1 MKRALV
7 LVLVSAFALPLPA
20 QESAPA
26 QQSAPAPQTAAAPP
40 PAPAP
45 QPATS
50 QTIQMECRDLAS
62 SNEPVGP
69 DETVINGKACRQ
81 VSAPAKIAEPV
92 AIPPAQAE
100 PASAATPAAASLPQ
114 VPKDAAAPV
123 AILLEDGTPI
133 HLVLSENL
141 SSASATTGET
151 VEFEVVDDIVV
162 NGLLV
167 VPHGSTAWAT
177 VTEAEHKRHL
187 GRGGKLDLNIDKVRL
202 ADGEKALLRGVKDTQ
217 GGGHTGAMTGAMVAT
232 AIVIWPVAPL
242 FLFMHGKDI
251 NIPKGTQITAFVQG
265 DVHLDANKFQK
276 QLAVSR

>member
-7 LVLVSAFALPLPA
+7 LALVSAFALPLPA

-26 QQSAPAPQTAAAPP
+26 QQSAPAPQPVAAL
-40 PAPAP
+40 
-45 QPATS
+45 QPAAS
-50 QTIQMECRDLAS
+50 QTIQMECRDLTS
-62 SNEPVGP
+62 GNEPVGQ

-81 VSAPAKIAEPV
+81 VPAAAKVAEAVAGSA
-92 AIPPAQAE
+92 AQAE
-100 PASAATPAAASLPQ
+100 TTPAAAP
-114 VPKDAAAPV
+114 AAAGPI

-251 NIPKGTQITAFVQG
+251 TIPKGTQITAFIQG